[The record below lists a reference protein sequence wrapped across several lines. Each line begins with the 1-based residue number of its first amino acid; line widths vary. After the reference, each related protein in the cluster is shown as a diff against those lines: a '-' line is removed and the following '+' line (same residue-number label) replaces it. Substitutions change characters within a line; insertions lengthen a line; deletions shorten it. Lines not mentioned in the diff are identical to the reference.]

1 MSEIAESE
9 FPALFAH
16 GTRKD
21 WGVGVL
27 SGVRDGKRTYLFEGG
42 EERIMGG
49 GALDMMRKITPL
61 SAEQQSTLARLTALV
76 AKRQGLPDPSKAA
89 GHQLLEQLA
98 GLRRA
103 FPGGFADPA
112 WQSER
117 RAATV
122 RGAIHAEAKE
132 SLSLKSVDAL
142 LKAQQ
147 PDALWAAV
155 TKVLLATGW
164 VVADQLKPTPT
175 VGVGLLAGAV
185 RELLYGSA
193 TLEQRVDRFTVAY
206 ETAFHR
212 PPRWETVT
220 SLMAV
225 VFPDDF
231 VLVELA
237 SFRKQ
242 LKALGSN
249 GALPQRPTGA
259 GYARC
264 VNAARIV
271 AGKLTEQGEVPQ
283 DLLDV
288 HDFIRYT
295 LKAAPIAR
303 RPKAATAK
311 APAKKKAGKRAEP
324 AEDSSEESASD
335 SE

>member
-1 MSEIAESE
+1 
-9 FPALFAH
+9 
-16 GTRKD
+16 
-21 WGVGVL
+21 
-27 SGVRDGKRTYLFEGG
+27 
-42 EERIMGG
+42 
-49 GALDMMRKITPL
+49 
-61 SAEQQSTLARLTALV
+61 
-76 AKRQGLPDPSKAA
+76 
-89 GHQLLEQLA
+89 
-98 GLRRA
+98 
-103 FPGGFADPA
+103 
-112 WQSER
+112 
-117 RAATV
+117 
-122 RGAIHAEAKE
+122 
-132 SLSLKSVDAL
+132 
-142 LKAQQ
+142 
-147 PDALWAAV
+147 
-155 TKVLLATGW
+155 
-164 VVADQLKPTPT
+164 
-175 VGVGLLAGAV
+175 
-185 RELLYGSA
+185 
-193 TLEQRVDRFTVAY
+193 
-206 ETAFHR
+206 
-212 PPRWETVT
+212 
-220 SLMAV
+220 
-225 VFPDDF
+225 

-311 APAKKKAGKRAEP
+311 APAKKKAAKRAEP